1 MRIIIEYNPNI
12 SKHAKRCIFSNI
24 TPSMSSNDE
33 DSHQYPIAFAI
44 EVLEEENEDEL
55 FNKDIDIL
63 IDLLKEDVSYIEI

>member
-33 DSHQYPIAFAI
+33 DSHQYPIDFAI
-44 EVLEEENEDEL
+44 EVLEEENEDDL
-55 FNKDIDIL
+55 FNKDIELL
-63 IDLLKEDVSYIEI
+63 IDLSKEDVSYIEI